1 MPDKVA
7 VFRNK
12 SPHRSGKGTPKF
24 VTPKSLCFIHRKES
38 QELPRT
44 SAQSKDQMTMSHQDL

>member
-1 MPDKVA
+1 MQNKVA
-7 VFRNK
+7 EFMNE

-24 VTPKSLCFIHRKES
+24 LTPKSLCFIHQKES

-44 SAQSKDQMTMSHQDL
+44 SARFKDRMTQD